1 MEIRSTHM
9 TLQAEAAEQ
18 EGALCH
24 GLGGPLCLWTL
35 TQIINTFFG
44 EQSQLC
50 TSFGNI
56 NHSRS

>member
-1 MEIRSTHM
+1 MKIRSTHM

-18 EGALCH
+18 EAH

-44 EQSQLC
+44 EQSQLR
-50 TSFGNI
+50 TSFGNV